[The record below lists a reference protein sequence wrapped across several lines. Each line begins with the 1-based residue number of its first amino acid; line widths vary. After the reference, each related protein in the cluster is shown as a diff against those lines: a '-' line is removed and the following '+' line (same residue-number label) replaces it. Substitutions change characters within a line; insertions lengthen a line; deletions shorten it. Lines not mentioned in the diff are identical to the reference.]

1 VLTDDEI
8 ALAWRYILGR
18 EPESATIYEAHREHG
33 DLETLR
39 RILFDSDEFR
49 AKYTHY
55 TKSVN
60 RLRFATNPAARARVD
75 ESTLAALL
83 ARTRQQWVALGESEP
98 YWSVMTADRYR
109 MNAIDGSRGEF
120 FAAGERAWHGAKATL
135 ARNGIEVGADTV
147 CVDFGCGVGRV
158 AVHVAPMVGALHGYD
173 ISPGNL
179 EMAKQNA
186 AARGLRNAGFH
197 LLRDLDDFDRIEPY
211 DLLFSTIVLQ
221 HNSPPVQR
229 AMLER
234 LARRA
239 KPGGVMCFQL
249 ATYAAQY
256 RFEVQAYLATPR
268 AVMDMHV
275 LPQADVFEVM
285 QASGFAVLEVME
297 DNAIAHPEWL
307 STMFLARKA
316 S

>member
-1 VLTDDEI
+1 
-8 ALAWRYILGR
+8 
-18 EPESATIYEAHREHG
+18 
-33 DLETLR
+33 
-39 RILFDSDEFR
+39 
-49 AKYTHY
+49 
-55 TKSVN
+55 
-60 RLRFATNPAARARVD
+60 
-75 ESTLAALL
+75 
-83 ARTRQQWVALGESEP
+83 
-98 YWSVMTADRYR
+98 MTADRYR
-109 MNAIDGSRGEF
+109 MDAIEDSRGEF
-120 FAAGERAWHGAKATL
+120 FAAGERAWLGAKATL
-135 ARNGIEVGADTV
+135 ERNGIGIGADTV

-158 AVHVAPMVGALHGYD
+158 AVHAAPMVGALHGYD

-179 EMAKQNA
+179 AMAERNV
-186 AARGLRNAGFH
+186 AARGLGNARFH
-197 LLRDLDDFDRIEPY
+197 LLRDLDDFDRVEPY

-239 KPGGVMCFQL
+239 RPGGVMCFQL

-256 RFEVQAYLATPR
+256 SFAVQAYLATPP

-285 QASGFAVLEVME
+285 AASGFAVLEVME

-307 STMFLARKA
+307 STMVLARRR